1 MTETT
6 IAGENPPLGV
16 GSAIGETFSIFFRNI
31 IPVIVLGFV
40 PSLLVYLAGLT
51 FAVVPDPLGNNFDQ
65 TSPTAIITGSIVT
78 TTVYL
83 VMSSVTTAL
92 VVQLAYD
99 SKLGRPVRIMRYL
112 GPAFRSIVPI
122 VVLSIVVILLAG
134 IAAMAFLIPG
144 LWVFAV
150 FYVVTPAIVIERA
163 GFGGLRRSAELTK
176 EYRWPLVGAFL
187 LMAILGALLGAV
199 GQGAAIVLAGF
210 GGGIAMAVAQALI
223 DAMAIGIGSILA
235 ALMYAR
241 LREIK
246 EGVSV
251 DQIAAVFD

>member
-1 MTETT
+1 MTDTT
-6 IAGENPPLGV
+6 IAGDNLPLGI
-16 GSAIGETFSIFFRNI
+16 GSAISETFSIFFKNI
-31 IPVIVLGFV
+31 LPVVILGFF
-40 PSLLVYLAGLT
+40 PSLLVYLAGIM
-51 FAVVPDPLGNNFDQ
+51 FAAVPDPLSNNLDLAD
-65 TSPTAIITGSIVT
+65 PTAVIAGSLITTI
-78 TTVYL
+78 VYL

-99 SKLGRPVRIMRYL
+99 SKLGRPVRLTRYF
-112 GPAFRSIVPI
+112 GPALRSIVPI

-134 IAAMAFLIPG
+134 VASVAFIIPG

-150 FYVVTPAIVIERA
+150 FYVVTPAVVIERA
-163 GFGGLRRSAELTK
+163 GFGGMRRSAQLTK

-199 GQGAAIVLAGF
+199 GQGAAIVLAAY
-210 GGGIAMAVAQALI
+210 GGGIVMAVVQALI
-223 DAMAIGIGSILA
+223 DAMAIGIGSIMA
-235 ALMYAR
+235 ALIYAR

-246 EGVSV
+246 EGVTV